1 MCLPILIPSSN
12 CTHINLLLPQL
23 QYFWKIKKCVAIGIS
38 KHHIFIPFRIYCSR
52 VRALQAED
60 AFYGRLFFCRFCH
73 WAELVSLKVQLCSK
87 QINTVGLP
95 VFPQNGPT
103 FDITTTMSESTLLLF
118 SFALTA
124 FLMAP
129 NVVFGQLPNGRSL
142 PPIEGKLK

>member
-1 MCLPILIPSSN
+1 MLTNFNPVKQLYAYKFTSPTTTVFLEDKEMRRNWHFKTPYLYSFPYILQQST
-12 CTHINLLLPQL
+12 CTAGRRCIL
-23 QYFWKIKKCVAIGIS
+23 W
-38 KHHIFIPFRIYCSR
+38 
-52 VRALQAED
+52 QA
-60 AFYGRLFFCRFCH
+60 FFSRFCH